1 MAELHQFPQQVA
13 IGFSRL
19 ITLSVRE
26 REVLSLVSE
35 GFSSS
40 DAGDVLSISK
50 RTVDFHIASILT
62 KLKVNNRL
70 KAVRIAFDL
79 GFLPY
84 DPAETISQQY
94 VEY

>member
-1 MAELHQFPQQVA
+1 MAEFHQFPQQVA

-40 DAGDVLSISK
+40 DAGDVLGISK
-50 RTVDFHIASILT
+50 RTVDFHIAGILT

-70 KAVRIAFDL
+70 KAVRIALDL

-84 DPAETISQQY
+84 DPAETISLQY